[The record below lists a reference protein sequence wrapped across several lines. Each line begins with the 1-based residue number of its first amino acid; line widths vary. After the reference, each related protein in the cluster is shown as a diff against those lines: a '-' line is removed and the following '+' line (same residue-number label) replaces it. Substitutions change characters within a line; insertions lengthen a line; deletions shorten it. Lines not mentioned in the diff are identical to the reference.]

1 MKMMFP
7 DPDSSDKLPEL
18 AVYNPSG
25 HSLPFRSELIPKLL
39 HFIESGENAAFS
51 SLEIVFV
58 DEDEIVRINTEYLE
72 RDYVTDIIS
81 FRYDED
87 ESNSAIEGT
96 LYCCAPRIEE
106 QSREHKT
113 KSEEEFLRVVAH
125 GLLHLTG
132 YNDQTEPDKKKMTEL
147 EDKYLKAVMSRA

>member
-1 MKMMFP
+1 MFP
-7 DPDSSDKLPEL
+7 DPESSKSLPKL

-25 HSLPFRSELIPKLL
+25 HPLPFQSEFIPKLL
-39 HFIESGENAAFS
+39 HSIEAGENATFLS
-51 SLEIVFV
+51 VEIVFT

-106 QSREHKT
+106 QSKEQNT
-113 KSEEEFLRVVAH
+113 DSEEEFLRVVAH

-132 YNDQTEPDKKKMTEL
+132 YNDQTESDKKKMTGL
-147 EDKYLKAVMSRA
+147 EDKYLKTVLGRA